1 MVDGVTR
8 VVALV
13 PARGGSDRVPYLNLK
28 RLGDKPLLAHTL
40 EAARAARSVHRVVVS
55 TDDERVA
62 EVAREFGA
70 EVPFLRPAE
79 LAADLPSLKPVI
91 VHAVGALEA
100 QGERCDVVVVL
111 QATTPLRDAAAIDA
125 AVARLLGSDL
135 DAVISVTEDRTLNW
149 REQDGRLVPLFARE
163 GRREDQPALYREN
176 GAVVALRR
184 ATLDQPTR
192 FGERI
197 GFVVL
202 DKRAGFTV
210 YDLHDFWMA
219 ERLLGQPRVLFRVD
233 GGAEMGL
240 GHVFRSLAIADAL
253 RENSRAETGFL
264 MRSDPPEGL
273 KVVASHGY
281 PVFVLGDAGLENAL
295 GRVRDFAPDVIVN
308 DLPRIEAAWL
318 QALAHIGA
326 ATINLVDTPDDV
338 ERPEAYA
345 QVVVSVMAD
354 ERETPEG
361 FYAGPSYAILR
372 EHFSGAPEK
381 EIRERPR
388 RVLLTFGGADPQ
400 GLTVKAARA
409 LDVLP
414 EDVELLAVAGP
425 AFPWK
430 REFEALATG
439 LRHRVP
445 LISGAGGHIAD
456 LMQDADLVVC
466 SGGMTVYELAALGTP
481 AVVLGQNAREEQ
493 RMRAFARH
501 GTLRFLGLGPDVA
514 DETLFAAVAALL
526 HDAAART
533 EMSRNGR
540 RLVDGMG
547 ASRAAEVVLHRAR
560 ARDGQEG
567 RTES

>member
-1 MVDGVTR
+1 MTR

-28 RLGDKPLLAHTL
+28 RLGDRPLLAHTL
-40 EAARAARSVHRVVVS
+40 DAARAAASVHRVVVS
-55 TDDERVA
+55 TDDPRVA

-70 EVPFLRPAE
+70 DVPFLRPAF

-91 VHAVGALEA
+91 VHAVHELEA

-111 QATTPLRDAAAIDA
+111 QATTPFRDAAAIDA
-125 AVARLLGSDL
+125 AVNRLLASDL

-149 REQDGRLVPLFARE
+149 HQQGGLLVPAFARE
-163 GRREDQPALYREN
+163 GRREDQPPLYREN
-176 GAVVALRR
+176 GAVMALRR
-184 ATLDQPTR
+184 ASVDLASR
-192 FGERI
+192 FGERV

-253 RENSRAETGFL
+253 RENSRAELGFL

-281 PVFVLGDAGLENAL
+281 AVSVLGDGGLEDAL

-308 DLPRIEAAWL
+308 DLPRIEAPWL
-318 QALAHIGA
+318 EALAHIGA
-326 ATINLVDTPDDV
+326 ATVNLVDTPDDV
-338 ERPEAYA
+338 DRPEQYA
-345 QVVVSVMAD
+345 QVVVSVMND

-361 FYAGPSYAILR
+361 FYGGPGYAILR
-372 EHFSGAPEK
+372 EHFRGAPDK
-381 EIRERPR
+381 ELRLRPR

-409 LDVLP
+409 LDGLP
-414 EDVELLAVAGP
+414 AEVELVAVAGP

-430 REFEALATG
+430 REFEALAPQ

-514 DETLFAAVAALL
+514 DEALFAAVQALL
-526 HDAAART
+526 HDGAARA

-547 ASRAAEVVLHRAR
+547 ATRAAEVVLGSAR
-560 ARDGQEG
+560 ERETQEG
-567 RTES
+567 RTKA